1 MNLLHRLC
9 REPLV
14 WFVLL
19 AIPLFWIGKQTRE
32 APATIYVS
40 RENLVDFI
48 KNNTNSQ
55 SIAEEVEDGDI
66 AARLNGLPGAAL
78 DTLVTDYVTEEALYR
93 EAKSLG
99 LDKKDYALRRR
110 LIQQY
115 DAVIRGLATPIE
127 PRPNETAIAQYFH
140 EHPEKYYREPTTT
153 FDHVYFSAETR
164 GAQQALADA
173 ERLRDQLNRELLPSQ
188 RVALLGDRFLY
199 HSHYVDR
206 TRDLI
211 ASHFGEEFAARLV
224 SLAPA
229 SDRWQGP
236 FRSAYGY
243 HLLLV
248 RAQVAGR
255 NPPLAEVRAEV
266 EQDARAASVEKGIAA
281 AKAQVVKAYKVEL
294 EDALHRM
301 LKGT

>member
-1 MNLLHRLC
+1 MKFLHRLL

-19 AIPLFWIGKQTRE
+19 SIPLFVIGKQVRE
-32 APATIYVS
+32 TPATIHVS
-40 RENLVDFI
+40 RENLIDFI

-55 SIAEEVEDGDI
+55 SIAEEVEEGDI
-66 AARLNGLPGAAL
+66 ATRLYGLPSQVL
-78 DTLVTDYVTEEALYR
+78 NTLVTDYVTEEALYR

-115 DAVIRGLATPIE
+115 DAVIRGLATPSE
-127 PRPNETAIAQYFH
+127 PRPDEAAIERYFR

-153 FDHVYFSAETR
+153 FAHVYFNVETR
-164 GAQQALADA
+164 GAQQALAAA
-173 ERLRDQLNRELLPSQ
+173 ERLRDRLNHEFLPPEQ
-188 RVALLGDRFLY
+188 AALLGDRFLY

-206 TRDLI
+206 ARDLI
-211 ASHFGEEFAARLV
+211 ASHFGEEFAAHTAA
-224 SLAPA
+224 LAPDA
-229 SDRWQGP
+229 NKWQGP

-248 RAQVAGR
+248 RAQVVGC
-255 NPPLAEVRAEV
+255 NPTLAEVRAEV
-266 EQDARAASVEKGIAA
+266 EQDTRAAAVEKAIAE
-281 AKAQVVKAYKVEL
+281 AKALVVKAYRVEL
-294 EDALHRM
+294 EDSLHRI